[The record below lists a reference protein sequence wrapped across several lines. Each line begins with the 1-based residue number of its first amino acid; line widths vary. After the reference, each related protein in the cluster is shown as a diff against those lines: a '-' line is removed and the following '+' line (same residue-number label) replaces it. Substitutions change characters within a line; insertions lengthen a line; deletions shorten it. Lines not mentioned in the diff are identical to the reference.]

1 MTGSRSSRDA
11 DALVISGGRQLRRV
25 ARPARQASYDDEVRQ
40 LIKATER
47 VMMEKGRTG
56 QPKVAEVVQAA
67 GMTNQ
72 AFYRHFRGRDDLIIA
87 TYEQG
92 MVAVYRYLE
101 QRVYQHSDLVG
112 RLRAWIHGLLRQIE
126 DPELTELSSIIFWN
140 VAQVPRENTEIE
152 PVGRER
158 MLELLVSILRDGDVS
173 SPERAGRFVHT
184 LVMGTVT
191 RYYESKTVPGRAER
205 EALVDFCLAGIGAD
219 GRY

>member
-1 MTGSRSSRDA
+1 MISPFSRD
-11 DALVISGGRQLRRV
+11 DVDTLVISGGRQLRRA

-56 QPKVAEVVQAA
+56 QPKVTEVVEAA

-101 QRVYQHSDLVG
+101 QRVYQHADLVG

-126 DPELTELSSIIFWN
+126 DPALADLSAIIFWN
-140 VAQVPRENTEIE
+140 VAQVPRENTEVE

-158 MLELLVSILRDGDVS
+158 IMELLVTILRAGAVP
-173 SPERAGRFVHT
+173 SPERAGQFVHT
-184 LVMGTVT
+184 LVMGTVSQ
-191 RYYESKTVPGRAER
+191 YLESKTVPTDADRQ
-205 EALVDFCLAGIGAD
+205 ALVDFCLAGIGAD
-219 GRY
+219 R